1 MEITTCVMVVE
12 RVPWFTEVVDVQL
25 CPPSLLVARAHDL
38 VLGDAQ
44 GHLERYK
51 LLPLVLL

>member
-44 GHLERYK
+44 GHLERCK